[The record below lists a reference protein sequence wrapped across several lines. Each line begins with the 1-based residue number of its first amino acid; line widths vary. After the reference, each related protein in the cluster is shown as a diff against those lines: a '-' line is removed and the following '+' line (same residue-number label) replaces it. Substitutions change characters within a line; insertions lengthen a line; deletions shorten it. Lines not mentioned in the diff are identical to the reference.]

1 MSFLAPYTSMMRVGQ
16 GFNSYTQQIC
26 VDDAVVIHEWPWVAA
41 APKHHLPG
49 QFPAETGNS
58 REKNGDDLATEMS
71 AQEAPDSLQ
80 QPTPLKPEKFK
91 ASNVN
96 QTVTYTAHAIDNLAD
111 VVDTLN
117 ISSSATINAG
127 SAQTSGSASFV
138 KENNIS
144 ESDINFIVSV
154 KVTNELPAHST
165 RLEFRPMEGLDP
177 DRFSEVYGD
186 CFIAGFLEGGEFS
199 SIVSIKV
206 NDKNKISKV
215 KLAAEMELSATKYFK
230 PATGAEG
237 GVDSQDVWTDTEMS
251 ISVTWSGGGNIKKPK
266 ASWDLQTII
275 QAASDFPAQVSK
287 YSQKTSAILM
297 SYNSIRSFHEFN
309 AKSTL
314 PLVVLDYRLCDLYT
328 AELLSAFI
336 AYKAVWKAISKMI
349 KVPERYKA
357 KDASDEVPDPIQCD
371 PISLNQAK
379 LECRKGMTLILE
391 ETKILARKP
400 HLGMTGE
407 DGTVRQLPCAYA
419 SELATRLPIPLETP
433 EISDLRRVSS
443 LADEMT
449 MVNQLVTNPTFLP
462 RIDNPGGKIP
472 RVAGTLYSTHAG
484 GSSDRISSNHPIR
497 TLESAGEN
505 GQLEPSRSCILSPV
519 FLATAGSRCV
529 DMIYRALLLKCCFRR
544 PKKVKFRTPRGS
556 SNPQDPMS
564 VDQAVVMSGAIMSST
579 ALPTEVI

>member
-1 MSFLAPYTSMMRVGQ
+1 MRVGQ

-26 VDDAVVIHEWPWVAA
+26 VDDAVIIHEWPWVAA

-58 REKNGDDLATEMS
+58 REKNGDDLTTEMS

-80 QPTPLKPEKFK
+80 QPTPLKPEKFM

-127 SAQTSGSASFV
+127 NAQTSGSASFV

-154 KVTNELPAHST
+154 KVTNELPAHAT

-237 GVDSQDVWTDTEMS
+237 GVDNKDVWTDTEMS

-275 QAASDFPAQVSK
+275 QAANDFPAQVSK

-297 SYNSIRSFHEFN
+297 SYNSVRSFHEFN

-314 PLVVLDYRLCDLYT
+314 PLVVLDYRLCV
-328 AELLSAFI
+328 I
-336 AYKAVWKAISKMI
+336 KA
-349 KVPERYKA
+349 PERYKA

-419 SELATRLPIPLETP
+419 SELAARLPIPLETP
-433 EISDLRRVSS
+433 EVSDLRRVSS
-443 LADEMT
+443 LADEMS

-462 RIDNPGGKIP
+462 RIGDNPGGKIP
-472 RVAGTLYSTHAG
+472 RVTGTLYSTHAG
-484 GSSDRISSNHPIR
+484 GSPDRVSSNHPIR
-497 TLESAGEN
+497 TLENADEN
-505 GQLEPSRSCILSPV
+505 GQLKPSRSCILSPM

-529 DMIYRALLLKCCFRR
+529 DMIYRTLLLQCCFRR
-544 PKKVKFRTPRGS
+544 PKKVKFRTRS
-556 SNPQDPMS
+556 SPQDPMS
-564 VDQAVVMSGAIMSST
+564 VDQAVVMSGAVMAST
-579 ALPTEVI
+579 ALPTEPM